1 MRLSAGREKSEYRI
15 FPEKKGCMHFGVVL
29 QHFREHA
36 SPEAISEVAL
46 AAEEFGY
53 DSVWVM
59 DHVVVPDVP
68 AADQFTP
75 LVYDPFLTLAY
86 VAAKTERIRL
96 GTSVL
101 IVPYRSPLVQ
111 AKLIST
117 LDALCHGRLIV
128 GVGVG
133 WLAQEFEALGVPF
146 NRRGALLDEYVEAM
160 RVLWT
165 SDGPASFHGPTIH
178 FENVLCEPKPVQR
191 PHPPLWIGGG
201 SEAALR
207 RAAKLGSAW
216 HPSSRYSESVA
227 EKAAT
232 LRRLASAEGRKP
244 PPVRIRAI
252 LHLLPDEDTT
262 TARESLIGTL
272 GEVRENIQA
281 HAAIGVDGFVLD
293 TFYGSPSVERKGPGE
308 VIDTLQRFAGEL
320 MPGFKTDAVG
330 RPD

>member
-1 MRLSAGREKSEYRI
+1 M
-15 FPEKKGCMHFGVVL
+15 

-36 SPEAISEVAL
+36 SPEAIGEVAQ
-46 AAEEFGY
+46 AAEELGY

-68 AADQFTP
+68 EAKQFTP

-86 VAAKTERIRL
+86 VAAQTKRIRL

-111 AKLIST
+111 AKMLST

-133 WLAQEFEALGVPF
+133 WLSQEFEALGVPF
-146 NRRGALLDEYVEAM
+146 DKRGALTDEYLAAM
-160 RVLWT
+160 KALWV
-165 SDGPASFHGPTIH
+165 SDGPANFHGPTTH
-178 FENVLCEPKPVQR
+178 FENVLCEPRPVQR

-216 HPSSRYSESVA
+216 HPSSRYSETMA
-227 EKAAT
+227 EKAAM
-232 LRRLASAEGRKP
+232 LRRMAAADQREP
-244 PPVRIRAI
+244 PAIQMRAT
-252 LHLLPDEDTT
+252 LHLLPEKDPSTT
-262 TARESLIGTL
+262 RESLIGTPE
-272 GEVRENIQA
+272 EVRSAIRGY
-281 HAAIGVDGFVLD
+281 AAIGVDGFVLD
-293 TFYGSPSVERKGPGE
+293 TFYGSSLVENKDPGE
-308 VIDTLQRFAGEL
+308 VITTLQRFADAL
-320 MPGFKTDAVG
+320 MPEFKSNTAG
-330 RPD
+330 GPD

>member
-1 MRLSAGREKSEYRI
+1 
-15 FPEKKGCMHFGVVL
+15 MHFGVVL

-36 SPEAISEVAL
+36 SPEAISEVVR
-46 AAEEFGY
+46 AAEELGY

-68 AADQFTP
+68 EADQFTP

-101 IVPYRSPLVQ
+101 ILPYRNPLVQ

-133 WLAQEFEALGVPF
+133 WLSQEFEALGVPF
-146 NRRGALLDEYVEAM
+146 HRRGALLDEYLEAM

-165 SDGPASFHGPTIH
+165 SDGPAGFHGPTVR
-178 FENVLCEPKPVQR
+178 FDNVFCEPKPVQK
-191 PHPPLWIGGG
+191 PHPQLWIGGG

-207 RAAKLGSAW
+207 RAAKLGFVW
-216 HPSSRYSESVA
+216 HPSSRYSESIQ
-227 EKAAT
+227 EKIT
-232 LRRLASAEGRKP
+232 KLRRLAIDSGREP
-244 PPVRIRAI
+244 PSVHMRAT
-252 LHLLPDEDTT
+252 LHLLPEGDTT
-262 TARESLIGTL
+262 TKRGFLTGTPE
-272 GEVRENIQA
+272 EVREEIRAYN
-281 HAAIGVDGFVLD
+281 AIGVDGFVLD
-293 TFYGSPSVERKGPGE
+293 TFYGSPLVEHQRPDE
-308 VIDTLQRFAGEL
+308 VVAALRRFADTV
-320 MPGFKTDAVG
+320 MPVLAGDDPRESSSA
-330 RPD
+330 R

>member
-1 MRLSAGREKSEYRI
+1 
-15 FPEKKGCMHFGVVL
+15 MHFGVVL

-36 SPEAISEVAL
+36 SPEAISEVAQ
-46 AAEEFGY
+46 AAEELGY
-53 DSVWVM
+53 DSAWVM

-68 AADQFTP
+68 EADQFTP

-101 IVPYRSPLVQ
+101 IVPYRNPLVQ

-117 LDALCHGRLIV
+117 LDALCQGRLIV
-128 GVGVG
+128 GAGVG
-133 WLAQEFEALGVPF
+133 WLPQEFEALGVPF

-165 SDGPASFHGPTIH
+165 SDEPTSFHGPTVR
-178 FENVLCEPKPVQR
+178 FDRVLCEPKPVQK

-216 HPSSRYSESVA
+216 HPSSRYSSTIA
-227 EKAAT
+227 EKITRLRHLAT
-232 LRRLASAEGRKP
+232 GEGREP
-244 PPVRIRAI
+244 PPVYMRAT
-252 LHLLPDEDTT
+252 LHLLPEGDTT
-262 TARESLIGTL
+262 TKRESLTGTL
-272 GEVRENIQA
+272 EELKEKIRA
-281 HAAIGVDGFVLD
+281 YKAIGIDGFVLD
-293 TFYGSPSVERKGPGE
+293 TFYGSPMVEHKHPEE
-308 VIDTLQRFAGEL
+308 VVATLRRFAAEIMPEL
-320 MPGFKTDAVG
+320 DRDGHWD
-330 RPD
+330 

>member
-1 MRLSAGREKSEYRI
+1 
-15 FPEKKGCMHFGVVL
+15 MHFGVVL

-36 SPEAISEVAL
+36 SPEAIVEVAR
-46 AAEEFGY
+46 AAEELGY

-68 AADQFTP
+68 EADQFTP

-117 LDALCHGRLIV
+117 LDALCRGRLIV

-133 WLAQEFEALGVPF
+133 WLSQEFDALGVPF
-146 NRRGALLDEYVEAM
+146 HKRGALLDEYVEAM

-165 SDGPASFHGPTIH
+165 SEGPASFHGPTVD
-178 FENVLCEPKPVQR
+178 FENVLCEPKPIQR

-201 SEAALR
+201 SETALR

-216 HPSSRYSESVA
+216 HPSSRYSETMA
-227 EKAAT
+227 EKIAT
-232 LRRLASAEGRKP
+232 LRQLAAAEGREP
-244 PPVRIRAI
+244 PPVHMRTT

-272 GEVRENIQA
+272 VEVREEIQA
-281 HAAIGVDGFVLD
+281 YVAIGVDGFVLD
-293 TFYGSPSVERKGPGE
+293 TFYGSPLIEHKGPSE
-308 VIDTLQRFAGEL
+308 VVAILHRFAEAL
-320 MPGFKTDAVG
+320 MPEFENATEN
-330 RPD
+330 RPSE

>member
-1 MRLSAGREKSEYRI
+1 
-15 FPEKKGCMHFGVVL
+15 MHFGVVL

-36 SPEAISEVAL
+36 SSEAIAEVAR
-46 AAEEFGY
+46 AAEELGY

-68 AADQFTP
+68 EAAQFTS

-86 VAAKTERIRL
+86 VAAKTRRIRL

-117 LDALCHGRLIV
+117 LDALSHGRLIV

-133 WLAQEFEALGVPF
+133 WLQQEFEALGVPF
-146 NRRGALLDEYVEAM
+146 DRRGALLDEYIEAM
-160 RVLWT
+160 KALWT
-165 SDGPASFHGPTIH
+165 SDGPTSFHGPTIH
-178 FENVLCEPKPVQR
+178 FDDMVCEPKPVQR

-216 HPSSRYSESVA
+216 HPSSKYSGTISERV
-227 EKAAT
+227 AT
-232 LRRLASAEGRKP
+232 LRRLAVAEGRDP
-244 PPVRIRAI
+244 PAIRMRAT
-252 LHLLPDEDTT
+252 LHLLPEGDTST
-262 TARESLIGTL
+262 TRGSLIGTVE
-272 GEVRENIQA
+272 EVRSAIRA
-281 HAAIGVDGFVLD
+281 YAAIGVDGFVLD
-293 TFYGSPSVERKGPGE
+293 TFYGSPLVEHKDPSE
-308 VIDTLQRFAGEL
+308 VVITLQRFAEAL
-320 MPGFKTDAVG
+320 MPEFKDIASH
-330 RPD
+330 PD